1 MTKQTPLTTL
11 IGLAQ
16 DDVDAAAQRLG
27 RLARERDD
35 VEQQLAA
42 LVAYRDEYH
51 ARFTDSARSGMPAG
65 NVRNFQAFIDTL
77 DTAIAQQQRL
87 LEQAGARLDAAKP
100 EWRRQKQKLGSYE
113 VLQARGDAA
122 EARQSARREQR
133 DADEHAA
140 RVLRMRASPPDPSL
154 V

>member
-1 MTKQTPLTTL
+1 MAKHFPIKTL

-27 RLARERDD
+27 RAQRERND
-35 VEQQLAA
+35 VEAQLEA
-42 LVAYRDEYH
+42 LVQYRDEYH
-51 ARFTDSARSGMPAG
+51 ARFNATAQAGMPAG

-77 DTAIAQQQRL
+77 DAAIDQQRNL
-87 LEQAGARLDAAKP
+87 LATANTRVEAAKP
-100 EWRRQKQKLGSYE
+100 DWQRQKQKLGSYE
-113 VLQARGDAA
+113 VLQARG
-122 EARQSARREQR
+122 EAVEAKIMAKREQR

-140 RVLRMRASPPDPSL
+140 RILRMRAEG